1 MSWLKFLPLQR
12 FMRQTYNS
20 LSKIN
25 RVHSPLLLM
34 HGERDHL
41 MPVSMPHALYAQATT
56 PHKILLMIPSAGHN
70 DVITIGEQQLFSH
83 LDRLLAEAA
92 ETQTR

>member
-1 MSWLKFLPLQR
+1 MKLKYFPLQR
-12 FMRQTYNS
+12 FMRQTFNS
-20 LSKIN
+20 LSKIS

-41 MPVSMPHALYAQATT
+41 MPVAMPHALYAQATT
-56 PHKILLMIPSAGHN
+56 PHKTLLMIPNAGHN

-83 LDRLLAEAA
+83 LDRLLAETA
-92 ETQTR
+92 ETQAR